1 MHKDTA
7 TGDVVVTKNEA
18 GQIVA
23 VTRQDE
29 DGRILSV
36 IAECAA
42 PAREPAQLLTEAEI
56 HSLIATLSD
65 WKKYTPLQLY
75 ALTQRAFAKK
85 NIGRD
90 LSRVE
95 E

>member
-42 PAREPAQLLTEAEI
+42 PAREPAQLLTDAEI
-56 HSLIATLSD
+56 EEAVYRPHDTFVG
-65 WKKYTPLQLY
+65 YE
-75 ALTQRAFAKK
+75 QRIQHAFAKK

-90 LSRVE
+90 LSALAQE
-95 E
+95 GKT